1 MNEKPNDFEELTTQ
15 LAGHTLMV
23 LLANINNTEIFY
35 TDKLRNMMNKIALI
49 YGTDTG
55 MTEDVTNVIKERW
68 TGSELEIMEV
78 CDVNTS
84 DFDRFD
90 KFILGLS
97 TWYDGDLQSDWETFY
112 DNEFQNIDFTGKTV
126 AIFGL
131 GDQES
136 YAEFFVDGVGILAD
150 VILKNGGNIIGKW
163 STEDY
168 EFEISK
174 AQIADTDMFYGLA
187 LDELNEP
194 DKSDDRIDT
203 WLAQI
208 EAEFKAVDS
217 DIQKCT

>member
-1 MNEKPNDFEELTTQ
+1 
-15 LAGHTLMV
+15 
-23 LLANINNTEIFY
+23 
-35 TDKLRNMMNKIALI
+35 MNKIALI

>member
-1 MNEKPNDFEELTTQ
+1 
-15 LAGHTLMV
+15 MV